1 MSGKRM
7 GRGTA
12 AAAALAGTMI
22 LLLAAKPAP
31 QAAGK
36 KAPAKTAGEEFM
48 NLKVLNN
55 IPANQLFP
63 TMHLVAHSLGVR
75 CEFCHV
81 AGDFASDAKPHKRR
95 ARQMMRMVEAIN
107 RNNFGGDP
115 VVSCYTCH
123 RGSPHPVVVPPL
135 AATTDMPRAK
145 MPAGVTAKSI
155 YARYLAAIGGQ
166 AAVAQLPRLTVAGT
180 AQQMNGQSAPVTA
193 QWSAAGGTHWTSSAA
208 EKVHGQLEAMQAQ
221 LIPALDLAAYPH
233 LELNAPAKIDGQLTY
248 RVTGYGPRGVKQ
260 VFFDAQTGL
269 VRRVEIFHKLA
280 IGMSGEGV
288 DYSGY
293 APVHGVQVPRQIEL
307 LAPRSHSTIQI
318 TSVQPAS

>member
-1 MSGKRM
+1 MSGQRM
-7 GRGTA
+7 GRA
-12 AAAALAGTMI
+12 AAAVMAAAGTMV

-48 NLKVLNN
+48 NLKVLNQ

-81 AGDFASDAKPHKRR
+81 PGNFASDAKPHKRR

-135 AATTDMPRAK
+135 AATTDAPHAA
-145 MPAGVTAKSI
+145 MPAGMTAKSV
-155 YARYLAAIGGQ
+155 YARYLTALGGQ
-166 AAVAQLPRLTVAGT
+166 AAIAQLPLLTAAGT
-180 AQQMNGQSAPVTA
+180 ATQMNGQSAPVTA
-193 QWSAAGGTHWTSSAA
+193 NWSAADGTNWTNGPA
-208 EKVHGQLEAMQAQ
+208 KQLDALHAQ

-233 LELNAPAKIDGQLTY
+233 MELNAPARIAGRLTY
-248 RVTGYGPRGVKQ
+248 RVTVYGPKGVKQ
-260 VFFDAQTGL
+260 AFFDAQTGL
-269 VRRVEIFHKLA
+269 VRRIETFRKFA

-288 DYSGY
+288 DYGGY

-318 TSVQPAS
+318 TSVRAK